1 MHATRRKQHN
11 TSTTRSLGAAGR
23 FLKSLAKANPLLA
36 DRAFVCSRCDV
47 SWTGDEADCWNCG
60 MPATFGSHH
69 HGSALHHLLA
79 ATKISRTLIPT
90 GAAS

>member
-1 MHATRRKQHN
+1 MHATRHKQHH
-11 TSTTRSLGAAGR
+11 TTTRRLSTADR
-23 FLKSLAKANPLLA
+23 ILKSLAKANPLLA
-36 DRAFVCSRCDV
+36 ERAFVCNRCAV
-47 SWTGDEADCWNCG
+47 AWQGDEADCWNCG

-79 ATKISRTLIPT
+79 PTKISRTLVPT

>member
-1 MHATRRKQHN
+1 MHATRRKQHH
-11 TSTTRSLGAAGR
+11 TPTTRRLSTAGR
-23 FLKSLAKANPLLA
+23 ILKSLAKANPLLA

-47 SWTGDEADCWNCG
+47 AWQGDEADCWGCG
-60 MPATFGSHH
+60 LPATFGSHH

-79 ATKISRTLIPT
+79 PIKISRTLAQT

>member
-1 MHATRRKQHN
+1 MHATRRKQHKP
-11 TSTTRSLGAAGR
+11 STTRLSTAGR
-23 FLKSLAKANPLLA
+23 ILKSLAKANSLLA

-47 SWTGDEADCWNCG
+47 AWQGDEADCWTCG
-60 MPATFGSHH
+60 LPATFGSHH

-79 ATKISRTLIPT
+79 PTKISRILVPT

>member
-1 MHATRRKQHN
+1 MHATRRKQHH
-11 TSTTRSLGAAGR
+11 TSTTRRLSTAGR

-36 DRAFVCSRCDV
+36 DRAFVCSRCAV
-47 SWTGDEADCWNCG
+47 AWQGDEADCWSCG
-60 MPATFGSHH
+60 LPASFSSHH

-79 ATKISRTLIPT
+79 PTKITRTLVPT

>member
-1 MHATRRKQHN
+1 MHATRRKQHH
-11 TSTTRSLGAAGR
+11 TSTTRRLSTAGR

-36 DRAFVCSRCDV
+36 DRAFVCNRCAV
-47 SWTGDEADCWNCG
+47 AWQGDEADCWSCG
-60 MPATFGSHH
+60 LPATFGSHH

-79 ATKISRTLIPT
+79 PTKIARTLVPT